1 MSIKTQVAS
10 VSNAIRIYKDAQ
22 GMFIGFGN
30 KDTEWGTPSNPPL
43 PLDTDTSLKELLGIA
58 RVSRVSLAKLAD
70 RNSTNTFLYDGV
82 AYEKVNL
89 GDAYSK
95 KATFVLVE
103 VDIKTDSFSSNVY
116 RSVGLLESPTYSNS
130 SIGDILQPSSIMS
143 QGNLLTVK
151 YVPKVDFT
159 GYTVTE
165 QILIEN

>member
-10 VSNAIRIYKDAQ
+10 VSNAVRLYKDAQ
-22 GMFIGFGN
+22 SMFIGFGN
-30 KDTEWGTPSNPPL
+30 KNTEWGTPSNPPL
-43 PLDTDTSLKELLGIA
+43 PVDDTTKLDELLGIA

-70 RNSTNTFLYDGV
+70 INSTNTFLYDGV
-82 AYEKVNL
+82 SYEKVNL

-95 KATFVLVE
+95 KATYVLVE
-103 VDIKTDSFSSNVY
+103 VDIQTDSFDSNVY

-130 SIGDILQPSSIMS
+130 AIGDILQPSSIVS